1 MEFQN
6 TIRYKISC
14 RNLYKSLIDNPL
26 TRQWELIKN
35 IIINKKLL
43 IIFRTLDLPVKSD
56 IMKISTKERLC
67 EAKITTVHILLTCEA
82 DYRQQKEQEPE
93 SGGLKT

>member
-1 MEFQN
+1 MAMG
-6 TIRYKISC
+6 
-14 RNLYKSLIDNPL
+14 
-26 TRQWELIKN
+26 
-35 IIINKKLL
+35 INKKYKLLIEKLL

-82 DYRQQKEQEPE
+82 DYRQQKEQEPK

>member
-1 MEFQN
+1 M
-6 TIRYKISC
+6 
-14 RNLYKSLIDNPL
+14 
-26 TRQWELIKN
+26 
-35 IIINKKLL
+35 
-43 IIFRTLDLPVKSD
+43 IFRTLDLPVKSD